1 MLFHTFNHAR
11 HIPGNGNGG
20 DSLWVFR
27 SGVCL
32 LGRWDCIELYRPSHF
47 ALPPLILGSVG
58 LYAPST
64 RYRPVAHEV
73 TQNVRIMRATPEIC
87 QLPVHLNRRC
97 SMLASPLKLWGPC
110 PSNKLCRARPSQ
122 FFPSDSSP
130 DFADC
135 LGSHTKYCREFGCSL
150 WNFVIA
156 KHSYVT
162 HLRLFEFHAWTNHAR
177 QVGGCLRWVCSVRHK
192 LTRCIR
198 LLVIAVERVHS
209 MLRIERVILGEKIR
223 PGVLGD
229 PCEARHV
236 VFVFGVINN
245 I

>member
-1 MLFHTFNHAR
+1 MRTFCTFMFDSGDSSRHTTFVSRSDFITHCMLFHTFNHAR

-110 PSNKLCRARPSQ
+110 PSNKLCRARPSH

-150 WNFVIA
+150 WNFVFA
-156 KHSYVT
+156 KHSYLT
-162 HLRLFEFHAWTNHAR
+162 HLRLFEFHA
-177 QVGGCLRWVCSVRHK
+177 
-192 LTRCIR
+192 
-198 LLVIAVERVHS
+198 
-209 MLRIERVILGEKIR
+209 
-223 PGVLGD
+223 
-229 PCEARHV
+229 
-236 VFVFGVINN
+236 
-245 I
+245 